1 MATSATFLYRR
12 VRGDLSS
19 EIFASD
25 EEYGVGDVV
34 QLPDGSFWQIPPGR
48 LRAGRGEHRLRPLL
62 RPTGV
67 YSERLAEVA
76 GTAEPQRLDRP

>member
-34 QLPDGSFWQIPPGR
+34 QLPDGSFWQI
-48 LRAGRGEHRLRPLL
+48 HRVGFERDGASTVCVLYCE
-62 RPTGV
+62 PTGV